1 MKKLTR
7 VVSVLLS
14 TLMLMSAFTA
24 LNFSAS
30 AADKKLTVRANSNLF
45 ETVTQDFEPGTNQ
58 LTVTWWMEV
67 PDTDM
72 INTQCVITYDRSKL
86 EVDMTEGVNFST
98 VDGKRVDR
106 ILRVTDGEGTVT
118 NYTPDQTY
126 LEKHEN
132 HADSGFLEG
141 EENNDASIKVNA
153 VNLSGSTLTGENGKV
168 PFASVTF
175 NPIGGASG
183 VTDVNLYVEIMQIVG
198 ENEKEEH
205 YFVKHSEIADS
216 SVSYKPETPAAVYA
230 GTFEEPV
237 AAGDIFTIA
246 GSENF
251 LSTGWTISPTTN
263 VMTLGSD
270 GIYKITVPSVK
281 AVSGA
286 VYEVK
291 VVQFYS
297 GNPEWVE
304 WHGVP
309 GTGANVDFGLSKDCD
324 VTVTYNPNTGEIN
337 VTGDGVGEASSDV
350 SFVTVAGNG
359 KDVPSFVNGKD
370 WDPAAEA
377 NKMTATGSV
386 YEITYKGVAAN
397 KDLEFKF
404 VANGAWALS
413 WGNDAA
419 VTSGTAMDAHY
430 NGKNIKFKYTSAKST
445 FDLTLKLDLT
455 NWDANT
461 LAGAKFTVIAKDSEE
476 PTTAAPTTAAP
487 TTAAPTTAAPTTAAP
502 TTAAPTTKPAGDV
515 YTLAGTSNFI
525 DTAWEPTPDDYVMTK
540 GADGSYKI
548 TVPSVKAVDGAI
560 YQVKVVQFVDGD
572 PENMIW
578 HGKDGGDGNVDF
590 GLSKDCDVTVTYN
603 PNTKAITVTGA
614 GVTEPSYKFDYV
626 TAVGVGN
633 GNFLNGVSWDPTE
646 ESNKLTEVS
655 SGVYEITYNEVKA
668 NTDLKFKFTANGAW
682 VLNWGYNDAV
692 TFGTPTDA
700 HFDGADI
707 VVNYKSQNTYFD
719 ITLRLDLSKY
729 DADKRTG
736 ATFTVTAKE
745 IEQPTTEKPE
755 PTTAAPTTAAPTTAA
770 PTTAAPTTAAPTTA
784 APTTKPGPTDDVY
797 TLAGTSNFIDTAWEP
812 TPDDYVMT
820 KGSDGIYKI
829 TVPSVTAIEGE
840 IYQVKVVQFVG
851 GDPENMIWHGKDG
864 GDGNVDFGLS
874 KDCDVTVTYNPNT
887 KAITVTGAGVTE
899 PSYKFDYVT
908 AVGVGNG
915 NFLNGVSWDPTEES
929 NKLTEVS
936 SGVYEITYNEVKANT
951 DLKFKFTANGAWVLN
966 WGYNDAVTFG
976 TPTDAHFDGA
986 DIVVNYK
993 SQNTYFDI
1001 TLRLDLSKYD
1011 ADKRT
1016 GATFTVTA
1024 KEIEQPTTEKPEPTT
1039 AAPTTAAP
1047 TTAAPTTA
1055 APTTAAPTTAAPTT
1069 KPGPTDDV
1077 YTLAG
1082 TSNFIDTAWEPTPDD
1097 YVMTKGSDGIY
1108 KITVPSV
1115 TAIEGEIYQVKVVQF
1130 VGGDPE
1136 NPIWHGKDGGDGNVD
1151 FGLSK
1156 DCDVTVTYDPNTKA
1170 ITVTGAGVTEP
1181 SYALEYVT
1189 AAGSG
1194 YGNFLNGV
1202 NWDPTEESNRL
1213 TMVSPNVYEITYE
1226 EVDAN
1231 TDLQFK
1237 FAANGGWVQNWGYT
1251 GAVAFDTPTEAHFDG
1266 GNIVVNYESI
1276 NDYFDL
1282 TIRLDLTK
1290 WDAEKRT
1297 GATFTVIAKEIE
1309 QPTTEPPEP
1318 TTVAPTTA
1326 APTTVA
1332 PTTAAPTTAAPTTAA
1347 PTTAVPTTAAPT
1359 TVAPTTAAPTTV
1371 APTTAAP
1378 TTEPIMYGDVNQD
1391 GKITVDDVTTLQKYL
1406 AEMITLND
1414 AQKRAADTD
1423 GDGQIKIVDATEIQK
1438 YLAEIIHHLGPK
1450 S

>member
-118 NYTPDQTY
+118 NYSPDQTY

-132 HADSGFLEG
+132 HSDSGFLEG

-359 KDVPSFVNGKD
+359 KDVPSFVNGIN

-419 VTSGTAMDAHY
+419 VTPGTAMDAHY
-430 NGKNIKFKYTSAKST
+430 NGKNIKFKYTSTKST

-487 TTAAPTTAAPTTAAP
+487 TTAAPTTAAPTT
-502 TTAAPTTKPAGDV
+502 KP
-515 YTLAGTSNFI
+515 
-525 DTAWEPTPDDYVMTK
+525 
-540 GADGSYKI
+540 
-548 TVPSVKAVDGAI
+548 
-560 YQVKVVQFVDGD
+560 
-572 PENMIW
+572 
-578 HGKDGGDGNVDF
+578 
-590 GLSKDCDVTVTYN
+590 VT
-603 PNTKAITVTGA
+603 
-614 GVTEPSYKFDYV
+614 
-626 TAVGVGN
+626 
-633 GNFLNGVSWDPTE
+633 
-646 ESNKLTEVS
+646 
-655 SGVYEITYNEVKA
+655 
-668 NTDLKFKFTANGAW
+668 
-682 VLNWGYNDAV
+682 
-692 TFGTPTDA
+692 
-700 HFDGADI
+700 
-707 VVNYKSQNTYFD
+707 
-719 ITLRLDLSKY
+719 
-729 DADKRTG
+729 
-736 ATFTVTAKE
+736 
-745 IEQPTTEKPE
+745 
-755 PTTAAPTTAAPTTAA
+755 
-770 PTTAAPTTAAPTTA
+770 
-784 APTTKPGPTDDVY
+784 
-797 TLAGTSNFIDTAWEP
+797 
-812 TPDDYVMT
+812 
-820 KGSDGIYKI
+820 
-829 TVPSVTAIEGE
+829 
-840 IYQVKVVQFVG
+840 
-851 GDPENMIWHGKDG
+851 
-864 GDGNVDFGLS
+864 
-874 KDCDVTVTYNPNT
+874 
-887 KAITVTGAGVTE
+887 
-899 PSYKFDYVT
+899 
-908 AVGVGNG
+908 
-915 NFLNGVSWDPTEES
+915 
-929 NKLTEVS
+929 
-936 SGVYEITYNEVKANT
+936 
-951 DLKFKFTANGAWVLN
+951 
-966 WGYNDAVTFG
+966 
-976 TPTDAHFDGA
+976 
-986 DIVVNYK
+986 
-993 SQNTYFDI
+993 
-1001 TLRLDLSKYD
+1001 
-1011 ADKRT
+1011 
-1016 GATFTVTA
+1016 
-1024 KEIEQPTTEKPEPTT
+1024 
-1039 AAPTTAAP
+1039 
-1047 TTAAPTTA
+1047 
-1055 APTTAAPTTAAPTT
+1055 
-1069 KPGPTDDV
+1069 TDDV

-1251 GAVAFDTPTEAHFDG
+1251 GDVAFDTPTEAHFDG

-1347 PTTAVPTTAAPT
+1347 PTTAAPT

-1438 YLAEIIHHLGPK
+1438 YLVEIIHHLGPK

>member
-118 NYTPDQTY
+118 NYSPDQTY

-132 HADSGFLEG
+132 HSDSGFLEG

-419 VTSGTAMDAHY
+419 VTPGTAMDAHY

-502 TTAAPTTKPAGDV
+502 TTKPAGDV

-548 TVPSVKAVDGAI
+548 TVPSVKAVDGA
-560 YQVKVVQFVDGD
+560 
-572 PENMIW
+572 
-578 HGKDGGDGNVDF
+578 
-590 GLSKDCDVTVTYN
+590 
-603 PNTKAITVTGA
+603 
-614 GVTEPSYKFDYV
+614 
-626 TAVGVGN
+626 
-633 GNFLNGVSWDPTE
+633 
-646 ESNKLTEVS
+646 
-655 SGVYEITYNEVKA
+655 
-668 NTDLKFKFTANGAW
+668 
-682 VLNWGYNDAV
+682 
-692 TFGTPTDA
+692 
-700 HFDGADI
+700 
-707 VVNYKSQNTYFD
+707 
-719 ITLRLDLSKY
+719 
-729 DADKRTG
+729 
-736 ATFTVTAKE
+736 
-745 IEQPTTEKPE
+745 
-755 PTTAAPTTAAPTTAA
+755 
-770 PTTAAPTTAAPTTA
+770 
-784 APTTKPGPTDDVY
+784 
-797 TLAGTSNFIDTAWEP
+797 
-812 TPDDYVMT
+812 
-820 KGSDGIYKI
+820 
-829 TVPSVTAIEGE
+829 

-951 DLKFKFTANGAWVLN
+951 DLKFKFTANGTWVLN

-1069 KPGPTDDV
+1069 KPAGDV

-1251 GAVAFDTPTEAHFDG
+1251 GDVAFDTPTEAHFDG

-1318 TTVAPTTA
+1318 TTVAPTSA
-1326 APTTVA
+1326 A

-1347 PTTAVPTTAAPT
+1347 PTTAAPTTAAPT